1 MKKFLALL
9 LALVLCCGLACA
21 YADVLEAD
29 DLVGSWYAEDE
40 ELIPFVLTLNS
51 DQTFEAVI
59 DADLPIEE
67 NHIEGTWEFDG
78 AALTLH
84 CADKDLALTL
94 DGAALVGDLFGVTLE
109 FHSEYMEEILEAII
123 AGEEVVELPIE

>member
-29 DLVGSWYAEDE
+29 DLVGNWYAEDE

-78 AALTLH
+78 AAILSYGLN
-84 CADKDLALTL
+84 LALF
-94 DGAALVGDLFGVTLE
+94 GENYEALEGL
-109 FHSEYMEEILEAII
+109 MR
-123 AGEEVVELPIE
+123 